1 MNEQATVLSAWTRV
15 RPTLGFSQQQQR
27 AEEFF
32 SKLATRVDINW
43 EQLAQEVRLEY
54 NDIAPIILTTLFAT
68 DEPII
73 VVNAARFANLAD
85 PKELATVLKFIAT
98 CDATKEQAVLLTM
111 ASRPEL
117 QSALRARPDLPPAVR
132 AALG

>member
-1 MNEQATVLSAWTRV
+1 MNEQATVLAAWTRV
-15 RPTLGFSQQQQR
+15 RPTLGFSPQQQR

-32 SKLATRVDINW
+32 NKLAARSDINW

-54 NDIAPIILTTLFAT
+54 NDVAPAILTTLFT
-68 DEPII
+68 TEDPII
-73 VVNAARFANLAD
+73 VLNAARFANLAD
-85 PKELATVLKFIAT
+85 PKELAAVTKFIAT
-98 CDATKEQAVLLTM
+98 CDVAKEQAVLQIM

-117 QSALRARPDLPPAVR
+117 QPALRARPDLPPAVR